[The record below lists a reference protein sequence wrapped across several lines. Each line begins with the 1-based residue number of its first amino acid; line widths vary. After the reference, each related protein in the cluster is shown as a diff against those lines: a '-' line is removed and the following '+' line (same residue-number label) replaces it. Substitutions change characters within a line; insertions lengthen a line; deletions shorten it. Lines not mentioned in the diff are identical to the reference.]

1 MGRSDPGNAP
11 TAALSVTE
19 PSGAVREA
27 QTGWVQPEDAGSAV
41 LGRSAELIAAAAML
55 AEAASGDGGLL
66 LLTGEAGI
74 GKTTVLHAV
83 AGEARSRGLAVHVA
97 GTPADPD
104 RLALSPWVQL
114 FEEHLRGLDAE
125 VVRRVVGPGASALSL
140 LGLSDAVGA
149 PDRRAHVGDGGRHR
163 LLRQLAEVW
172 QRAADAAPGG
182 LLLALDDLH
191 WADLG
196 TVLLLIEMAGRL
208 AGRRLAVVATLRP
221 GDPASGPV
229 ADALGELPRLAR
241 LTLPLTGLDN
251 TALAALTRAAG
262 LPAAPDL
269 VDQLA
274 RRTGGNPFFV
284 TQLLR
289 MLAANAANAQQ
300 VLAVEVPVHVV
311 EVVRRRLARL
321 PAATAGLLEV
331 AAVLGAGG
339 AVENLAAA
347 AERDVGAVLGEL
359 EPAVTTG
366 LLADAGAG
374 QWRFVHALVR
384 DAVVDGLSNRRRL
397 EIHARALAVLRDRRS
412 PPPAAELA
420 RHALRGLP
428 LTSREDAV
436 VLCRRAAVEAIQRYA
451 YEDAVVNLEAAVEA
465 AADQLDPVNR
475 REILVELGVARR
487 AAGDIDR
494 ARDAFG
500 AALDGDAELPGPLLA
515 TAALGYA
522 DPGADLGL
530 AYGTDGPRSEILLQR
545 AVDAL
550 GHGEPRLRVQLLTR
564 LGAQFY
570 FSSRPELARP
580 LAQQAVTLASRL
592 GDPYSRVVAGLA
604 HHDAYV
610 VGQVQPDVALAR
622 SAELLRL
629 ARDTGD
635 PHALLGAHR
644 ARIFDLIATGDITGV
659 AAEIEAFRREAAEVR
674 VPAYEWWTGL
684 WRAMQLLLEGDHE
697 RAESAAMQTYSMGE
711 RYFPTLAI
719 LNLAFLLYFLRREQG
734 RLEEIGPMMD
744 AYAETAADIP
754 AIVPA
759 RAMLLAETGRLDE
772 ASGMLA
778 RVADSDFGQLR
789 DRNWPVSW
797 FQLAR
802 VAILTGDRDHAV
814 TLYRTGHPLAGSC
827 VMVSLGTVCL
837 GAADLALGWLAETLE
852 DPAAAGWYARA
863 CATNARIGARSWL
876 AEARLGAARCASSGG
891 DADAAG
897 RLAGLAQSAAADIGM
912 PAVGAAADQIL
923 ANLSTPPAIERDSGV
938 FRRDGAVWELGYAGR
953 TVRIPHAKGL
963 ADLAVLLRQPGEP
976 VHVSELVSAQ
986 APDTE
991 VAARS
996 GDEVFDA
1003 RARREIRGRLDALA
1017 ADRDEAE
1024 AAGDTVRAA
1033 RAKAERD
1040 ELVHALTL
1048 AVGRDGRPRIL
1059 GDGLERARKSVTA
1072 RMRNSIR
1079 RIGAEHPDLTRH
1091 LDRAVDTGV
1100 WCVYRPEHPIEW
1112 KL

>member
-1 MGRSDPGNAP
+1 
-11 TAALSVTE
+11 
-19 PSGAVREA
+19 
-27 QTGWVQPEDAGSAV
+27 
-41 LGRSAELIAAAAML
+41 ML

-66 LLTGEAGI
+66 LFTGEAGI

-83 AGEARSRGLAVHVA
+83 ASEARRRGLAVHVA

-104 RLALSPWVQL
+104 RAALSPWVQL
-114 FEEHLRGLDAE
+114 FDEHLQGLGAE
-125 VVRRVVGPGASALSL
+125 EVRRIVGPAASALSL
-140 LGLSDAVGA
+140 LGLSGAVGA
-149 PDRRAHVGDGGRHR
+149 AERTPRVGDDGRPR

-182 LLLALDDLH
+182 LLLGLDDLH

-208 AGRRLAVVATLRP
+208 AGRRLVVVATLRP

-229 ADALGELPRLAR
+229 AEALGELPRLAR
-241 LTLPLTGLDN
+241 LTLPLTGLDD

-262 LPAAPDL
+262 LTATPDL
-269 VDQLA
+269 VATLA
-274 RRTGGNPFFV
+274 RRTDGNPFFV

-289 MLAANAANAQQ
+289 MLTANVANAQQ
-300 VLAVEVPVHVV
+300 VLAVEVPVQVV

-331 AAVLGAGG
+331 AAVLGAGWT
-339 AVENLAAA
+339 VENLAAA
-347 AERDVGAVLGEL
+347 AGRDLGAVLSEL
-359 EPAVTTG
+359 EPAVTSG
-366 LLADAGAG
+366 LLADPGAG

-384 DAVVDGLSNRRRL
+384 DAVVDGLSNRRRR
-397 EIHARALAVLRDRRS
+397 EIHTRALAVLRARRS
-412 PPPAAELA
+412 PATAAELA
-420 RHALRGLP
+420 RHALSGLP

-436 VLCRRAAVEAIQRYA
+436 ALCRLAAAEAMQRYA
-451 YEDAVVNLEAAVEA
+451 YEDAAAHLDAAVEA
-465 AADQLDPVNR
+465 AADQLDPARR

-487 AAGDIDR
+487 AAGDIDH

-545 AVDAL
+545 ALDAL
-550 GHGEPRLRVQLLTR
+550 GPDEPQLRIRLLTR
-564 LGAQFY
+564 LGAQLY
-570 FSSRPELARP
+570 FSSRPEEARP
-580 LAQQAVTLASRL
+580 LAEQAVALASRL

-610 VGQVQPDVALAR
+610 VGYVPPDVALAR
-622 SAELLRL
+622 SADLLRL

-644 ARIFDLIATGDITGV
+644 ARIFDLIAAGDITGV
-659 AAEIEAFRREAAEVR
+659 GTEIEAFRREAAEVR
-674 VPAYEWWTGL
+674 VPAYEWWMGL
-684 WRAMQLLLEGDHE
+684 WHAMQLLLEGDHE
-697 RAESAAMQTYSMGE
+697 RAESAAVQTYTLGE

-719 LNLAFLLYFLRREQG
+719 LNLGFMLFFLRREQS
-734 RLEEIGPMMD
+734 RLEEMGPMMD
-744 AYAETAADIP
+744 RYADTAADIP

-772 ASGMLA
+772 ASGLVA
-778 RVADSDFGQLR
+778 RVADRDFGQLR

-802 VAILTGDRDHAV
+802 VAVLTGDRVHAA
-814 TLYRTGHPLAGSC
+814 TLYRIGRPLAGSC

-837 GAADLALGWLAETLE
+837 GAADLALGWLTETCK
-852 DPAAAGWYARA
+852 DPGAADWYARA

-876 AEARLGAARCASSGG
+876 AEARLGAARRSASAG
-891 DADAAG
+891 DTGAAR
-897 RLAGLAQSAAADIGM
+897 RLAGLARSAAGEIGM

-923 ANLSTPPAIERDSGV
+923 ASLAAPPSSGRDGGV
-938 FRRDGAVWELGYAGR
+938 FRRDGALWELGYADR

-963 ADLAVLLRQPGEP
+963 ADLAAMLRQPGEP

-996 GDEVFDA
+996 GDEVLDA
-1003 RARREIRGRLDALA
+1003 RARREIRSRLDALA
-1017 ADRDEAE
+1017 ADRDEA
-1024 AAGDTVRAA
+1024 AAVGDAVRAA

-1040 ELVHALTL
+1040 ELIHALTL

-1072 RMRNSIR
+1072 RIRNSIR
-1079 RIGAEHPDLTRH
+1079 RIGEEHPDLARH

-1100 WCVYRPEHPIEW
+1100 WCVYRPEHPVQW
-1112 KL
+1112 TL

>member
-1 MGRSDPGNAP
+1 VQPGNAGP
-11 TAALSVTE
+11 
-19 PSGAVREA
+19 
-27 QTGWVQPEDAGSAV
+27 AV
-41 LGRSAELIAAAAML
+41 LGRSAELIAVAAML
-55 AEAASGDGGLL
+55 AEVASGDGGLL

-83 AGEARSRGLAVHVA
+83 AGEARRRGLAVHVA

-104 RLALSPWVQL
+104 RAALSPWVQL

-125 VVRRVVGPGASALSL
+125 AVRRVVGPGASALSL

-149 PDRRAHVGDGGRHR
+149 ADRMPHVGDGGRHR

-172 QRAADAAPGG
+172 QRAADVAPGG

-229 ADALGELPRLAR
+229 AEALSELPRLAR
-241 LTLPLTGLDN
+241 LTLPLAGLDD

-262 LPAAPDL
+262 LTAAPDL
-269 VDQLA
+269 VAQLA

-289 MLAANAANAQQ
+289 MLAANVANAQQ

-331 AAVLGAGG
+331 GAVLGAGG
-339 AVENLAAA
+339 AVENLAAT
-347 AERDVGAVLGEL
+347 AERDLGAVLGEL
-359 EPAVTTG
+359 EPAVTSG

-374 QWRFVHALVR
+374 QWRFVHALAR
-384 DAVVDGLSNRRRL
+384 DAVVDGLSSRRRL
-397 EIHARALAVLRDRRS
+397 EIHARALAVLRARRS
-412 PPPAAELA
+412 PAPAAELA
-420 RHALRGLP
+420 RHAVSGLP

-436 VLCRRAAVEAIQRYA
+436 VLCRQAAVEAIQRYA
-451 YEDAVVNLEAAVEA
+451 YEDAAAHLDAAVEA
-465 AADQLDPVNR
+465 AADQLEPARR
-475 REILVELGVARR
+475 REILIELGVARR

-545 AVDAL
+545 ALDAL
-550 GHGEPRLRVQLLTR
+550 GPGEPRLRVRLLTR
-564 LGAQFY
+564 LGAQLY

-580 LAQQAVTLASRL
+580 LAQQAVALASRL

-610 VGQVQPDVALAR
+610 VGHVPPDVALAR

-629 ARDTGD
+629 ARETGD

-659 AAEIEAFRREAAEVR
+659 GAEIEAFRREAAEVR
-674 VPAYEWWTGL
+674 VPAYEWWMGL

-697 RAESAAMQTYSMGE
+697 RAESTAMQTYTIGE
-711 RYFPTLAI
+711 HYFPTLAI

-759 RAMLLAETGRLDE
+759 RAMLLAETERLDE
-772 ASGMLA
+772 ASGLLA
-778 RVADSDFGQLR
+778 RVAASDFGQLR

-814 TLYRTGHPLAGSC
+814 TLYRIGRPLAGSC

-837 GAADLALGWLAETLE
+837 GAADLALGWLTETLE
-852 DPAAAGWYARA
+852 DPAATNWYARA

-876 AEARLGAARCASSGG
+876 AEARLGAARCAASAG
-891 DADAAG
+891 DAGTAR
-897 RLAGLAQSAAADIGM
+897 RLAGLARSAAADIGM

-923 ANLSTPPAIERDSGV
+923 ANLATPPAIERDSGV

-963 ADLAVLLRQPGEP
+963 ADLAALLRQPGEP

-991 VAARS
+991 VAARA

-1003 RARREIRGRLDALA
+1003 RARREIRSRLDALA

-1024 AAGDTVRAA
+1024 AVGDTVRAA

-1072 RMRNSIR
+1072 RIRNSIR
-1079 RIGAEHPDLTRH
+1079 RIGEEHPDLTRH

-1112 KL
+1112 TL

>member
-1 MGRSDPGNAP
+1 
-11 TAALSVTE
+11 
-19 PSGAVREA
+19 
-27 QTGWVQPEDAGSAV
+27 
-41 LGRSAELIAAAAML
+41 ML
-55 AEAASGDGGLL
+55 AEAASGDGGLM

-83 AGEARSRGLAVHVA
+83 ASEARCRGLAVHLA
-97 GTPADPD
+97 GMPADPD
-104 RLALSPWVQL
+104 RAAFSPWAQL
-114 FEEHLRGLDAE
+114 FEEHLQGLDAE
-125 VVRRVVGPGASALSL
+125 AARRIAGPAASALSL
-140 LGLSDAVGA
+140 LGLGNAAGA
-149 PDRRAHVGDGGRHR
+149 AEHGSHVGDGARPR

-182 LLLALDDLH
+182 LLLGLDDLH

-196 TVLLLIEMAGRL
+196 TVLLLIEVAGRL
-208 AGRRLAVVATLRP
+208 TGRRLVVVATLRP
-221 GDPASGPV
+221 ADPASGPV
-229 ADALGELPRLAR
+229 AEALGELPRLAR
-241 LTLPLTGLDN
+241 LTLPLTGLDD

-262 LPAAPDL
+262 LTATPDL
-269 VDQLA
+269 VAQLA

-289 MLAANAANAQQ
+289 MLAANSANAQQ
-300 VLAVEVPVHVV
+300 VLAVEVPVQVV

-339 AVENLAAA
+339 AVENLAATA
-347 AERDVGAVLGEL
+347 GRDLGAVLGEL
-359 EPAVTTG
+359 EPAVTSG

-374 QWRFVHALVR
+374 RWRFVHALVR
-384 DAVVDGLSNRRRL
+384 DAVVDGLGNPRRL
-397 EIHARALAVLRDRRS
+397 EIHARALTVLRARRS
-412 PPPAAELA
+412 PAPAAELA
-420 RHALRGLP
+420 RHALSGLP

-436 VLCRRAAVEAIQRYA
+436 VLCRRAAAEAMQRYA
-451 YEDAVVNLEAAVEA
+451 YEDAAAHLDAAVEA
-465 AADQLDPVNR
+465 AADQLDPARR
-475 REILVELGVARR
+475 REVLVELGTARR

-500 AALDGDAELPGPLLA
+500 AALDGEAELPGPLLA

-545 AVDAL
+545 ALDAL
-550 GHGEPRLRVQLLTR
+550 GPDEPRLRVRLLTR
-564 LGAQFY
+564 LGAQLY

-580 LAQQAVTLASRL
+580 LAEQAVALAGQL
-592 GDPYSRVVAGLA
+592 GDPYSRVMAGLA

-610 VGQVQPDVALAR
+610 VGQVPPDMALAR
-622 SAELLRL
+622 SADLLRL
-629 ARDTGD
+629 ARETGD

-659 AAEIEAFRREAAEVR
+659 GAEIEAFRRGAAEVR
-674 VPAYEWWTGL
+674 VPAYEWWMGL

-697 RAESAAMQTYSMGE
+697 RAESTATQTYTMGE
-711 RYFPTLAI
+711 HYFPTLAI
-719 LNLAFLLYFLRREQG
+719 FNLGFLLYFLRREQG
-734 RLEEIGPMMD
+734 RLDEIRPMMD
-744 AYAETAADIP
+744 AYAETTADIP

-772 ASGMLA
+772 ASGLLA
-778 RVADSDFGQLR
+778 RVSGRGLGQLR

-802 VAILTGDRDHAV
+802 VAFLTGDRDAAAA
-814 TLYRTGHPLAGSC
+814 LYQAGRPLAGSC

-837 GAADLALGWLAETLE
+837 GAADLALGWLTETSGG
-852 DPAAAGWYARA
+852 PAAADWYGRA

-876 AEARLGAARCASSGG
+876 AEARLGAARHAASAG
-891 DADAAG
+891 DTGTAR
-897 RLAGLAQSAAADIGM
+897 RLAGLARSAAGDIGM
-912 PAVGAAADQIL
+912 PAVGTAADQLL
-923 ANLSTPPAIERDSGV
+923 AGLATPPAAGRDSGV
-938 FRRDGAVWELGYAGR
+938 FRRDGALWELGYAGR

-963 ADLAVLLRQPGEP
+963 ADLAALLRQPGEP
-976 VHVSELVSAQ
+976 VHVSELISAQ

-991 VAARS
+991 LAARS

-1003 RARREIRGRLDALA
+1003 RARREIRSRLDALA
-1017 ADRDEAE
+1017 ASRDEAE
-1024 AAGDTVRAA
+1024 AAGDAVRAA

-1040 ELVHALTL
+1040 ELIHALTL

-1072 RMRNSIR
+1072 RIRNSIR
-1079 RIGAEHPDLTRH
+1079 RMGEEHPDLARH

-1100 WCVYRPEHPIEW
+1100 WCVYRPEHPIQW
-1112 KL
+1112 TL